1 MKTGALH
8 TTKTS
13 KKERSEKI
21 AAGQALV
28 GFFMEYLNVW
38 TTEQANELIKQN
50 PSLCIPYGPNGYIIG
65 TYKITGTPNRVWE
78 VCTAY
83 GDRMHDFHDKAAAVF
98 YCYYLSRNVFT
109 RAQEL
114 LTIDSEI
121 FKLSNDIGYY
131 QHGYKQ
137 ALKRQ
142 DWFKVDLFTT
152 RTEQAKVQLAQAQ
165 ERLQKTL
172 WAAKYNKVWDR
183 KP

>member
-50 PSLCIPYGPNGYIIG
+50 PSLCIPYGPNGYMIG
-65 TYKITGTPNRVWE
+65 RYKVIGAPNRVWE

-131 QHGYKQ
+131 QYSYKS
-137 ALKRQ
+137 ALTRQ

-152 RTEQAKVQLAQAQ
+152 RIGQAKIQLAQAQ

>member
-1 MKTGALH
+1 
-8 TTKTS
+8 
-13 KKERSEKI
+13 
-21 AAGQALV
+21 
-28 GFFMEYLNVW
+28 
-38 TTEQANELIKQN
+38 
-50 PSLCIPYGPNGYIIG
+50 
-65 TYKITGTPNRVWE
+65 
-78 VCTAY
+78 
-83 GDRMHDFHDKAAAVF
+83 MHDFHDKAAAVF